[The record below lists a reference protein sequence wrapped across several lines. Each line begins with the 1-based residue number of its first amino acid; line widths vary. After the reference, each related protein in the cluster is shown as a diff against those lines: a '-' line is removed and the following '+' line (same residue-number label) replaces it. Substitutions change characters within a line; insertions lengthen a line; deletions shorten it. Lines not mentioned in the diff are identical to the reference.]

1 MGNIKIPNDDMHTQI
16 C

>member
-1 MGNIKIPNDDMHTQI
+1 MGNIKIRNDDMHTQI